1 MLSPQQII
9 TAHQRIQPYIYATPL
24 IQSPLLNQ
32 WLGHHIF
39 FKVEGQQRS
48 GSFKIRGALNALL
61 TLREKQQLPSQVV
74 TLSSGNHAQACAL
87 AGQLLGIKVTVF
99 IPQGSSSV
107 KIQAT
112 QSYGAQVEITAT
124 RAIAEQ
130 QVAHAVSQ
138 GAFFLPPYD
147 HDDLILGQGTSCYE
161 ALQHDLNPNAIF
173 ATCGGGGWLS
183 GSFLAKQLLSPASKL
198 FAGEPANAN
207 DASQS
212 YRAGKL
218 ISLPAPPQT
227 LADGARVSCVAART
241 FEYLQHLDGFFEAS
255 EARIIYWTQWLNH
268 LLKCSVEP
276 TSAVAMEAAY
286 QWLTTQSQPQKILVL
301 LSGGNMDA
309 ETYRAVWENS
319 YLQQVPAI
327 EC

>member
-1 MLSPQQII
+1 MLLPEHII
-9 TAHQRIQPYIYATPL
+9 SAHQRISPYIYPTPL
-24 IQSPLLNQ
+24 MQSPFLNQ
-32 WLGHHIF
+32 WLGHQLF
-39 FKVEGQQRS
+39 FKVEDQQRT

-61 TLREKQQLPSQVV
+61 TLREQQQLPKRVV

-87 AGQLLGIKVTVF
+87 AGQLLGIPVTVF
-99 IPQGSSSV
+99 IPKGSSAV

-112 QSYGAQVEITAT
+112 RGYGAKVDITET
-124 RAIAEQ
+124 RALAEQ
-130 QVAHAVSQ
+130 KVEQAIAQ

-161 ALQHDLNPNAIF
+161 ALQDELNPDAIF
-173 ATCGGGGWLS
+173 ATCGGGGWLA
-183 GSFLAKQLLSPASKL
+183 GSFLAKQLISPSSKL

-212 YRAGKL
+212 YRAGQL
-218 ISLPAPPQT
+218 ISLSQPPQT

-241 FEYLQHLDGFFEAS
+241 FTYLQQLDGFFEAS
-255 EARIIYWTQWLNH
+255 EQRIVYWTQWLNH

-276 TSAVAMEAAY
+276 TSAVAMEAAF
-286 QWLTTQSQPQKILVL
+286 QWLKTQTQPQKILVL

-309 ETYRAVWENS
+309 ETYRKVWESS
-319 YLQQVPAI
+319 YLEQTPALN
-327 EC
+327 C